1 MAFHRSCAQA
11 LKHGFAGCRRART
24 PCSFRREPQLPARR
38 SERTCSKEID
48 AFPIPL
54 GEDEVVKSMVLA
66 VVKVAL

>member
-1 MAFHRSCAQA
+1 MGSQGVGVREHHARFAASRSC
-11 LKHGFAGCRRART
+11 
-24 PCSFRREPQLPARR
+24 QLDVP
-38 SERTCSKEID
+38 ERTCVKEID